1 MAWRIGIDIGGTFTD
16 LVAADL
22 DSGDLHLRKV
32 PSTPANLAE
41 GAAAG
46 LEALAESVPAEDV
59 SFLAHGTTAGTN
71 ALIEG
76 KGARTGLVTTE
87 GFRDLLEIA
96 RQQRPSLYD
105 LSARK
110 PSPLVPRSLRREVHQ
125 RLRFDGTVMQALD
138 VEDVKRELERL
149 GRAGIEALAICFL
162 HSYINPDHE
171 RAVRD
176 LAKTMLPDVYVSA
189 SCDLLPR
196 FREYERLSTT
206 VVNAYLGPLM
216 NRYLDDLGRRIGAAG
231 VRALPH
237 VMQSNGGLVPL
248 GTARGT
254 PASTVLSGPA
264 AGAAAA
270 ALVCEQLGVERAVAL
285 DMGGTSTDICLIQ
298 AGLPAAASGR
308 EIGGYAVEL
317 PGVDV
322 RCIGAGGGSILWIDP
337 GGLPQV
343 GPRSAGA
350 DPGPVCYGR
359 GGEEPTLTDAFAVLG
374 RVGAEGLLGGEM
386 PLDVE
391 GARRSVG
398 AGFGEAL
405 GMELEAAALGAVE
418 LAVANVRRA
427 VEGITVAEGRD
438 PRDFVLVAAGGAGP
452 LIACEVASELGLA
465 EVIVP
470 PCPGEFSACGLL
482 ASDLRRDWVK
492 TRLIPAS
499 QGHLL
504 ELVTGF
510 RELERAAKVWMAET
524 GLADTRWL
532 LLRRLSARYVG
543 QDYELQI
550 QVPSGELGEDEL
562 QRLVASFHAA
572 HEDHYGYALGEW
584 PVEFVDV
591 TVSAVGAVPRS
602 GEWRERGGG
611 RSGAPRETRP
621 MFLSRALGM
630 RECAVRARDELQPAD
645 ILDGPAAVQQYDAT
659 TYLPEGWRAR
669 VDDAG
674 NLRIA
679 REVAP

>member
-22 DSGDLHLRKV
+22 DSGELYLRKV

-41 GAAAG
+41 GAAVG
-46 LEALAESVPAEDV
+46 LQALAESVPVEHV

-76 KGARTGLVTTE
+76 KGARTGLVTTR

-110 PSPLVPRSLRREVHQ
+110 PAPLVPRSLRREVHE
-125 RLRFDGTVMQALD
+125 RLRFDGTAAHALD
-138 VEDVKRELERL
+138 RDEVKRELEGL
-149 GRAGIEALAICFL
+149 GRAGVEALAICFL

-176 LAKTMLPDVYVSA
+176 LAKTILPDVYVSA

-216 NRYLDDLGRRIGAAG
+216 NRYLDDLGRRIGEAG

-237 VMQSNGGLVPL
+237 IMQSNGGLIPL

-270 ALVCEQLGVERAVAL
+270 ALVCEQLGVERAIAL
-285 DMGGTSTDICLIQ
+285 DMGGTSTDICLIE

-308 EIGGYAVEL
+308 EVGGYAVEL

-391 GARRSVG
+391 GARRGVG
-398 AGFGEAL
+398 AGFAKPL
-405 GMELEAAALGAVE
+405 GMDLEPAALGAVE

-452 LIACEVASELGLA
+452 LIACEVASELGLP

-470 PCPGEFSACGLL
+470 PCPGDFSACGLL

-492 TRLIPAS
+492 TRLIAAS
-499 QGHLL
+499 RHHLL
-504 ELVTGF
+504 ELASGL
-510 RELERAAKVWMAET
+510 RELEDAAREWVAET
-524 GLADTRWL
+524 GPADARWL
-532 LLRRLSARYVG
+532 LVRHLSARYVG
-543 QDYELQI
+543 QDYELQVP
-550 QVPSGELGEDEL
+550 VPSGELSEDEL
-562 QRLVASFHAA
+562 DRLVASFHAA
-572 HEDHYGYALGEW
+572 HQDHYGYALGKW

-591 TVSAVGAVPRS
+591 RVSAVGGMPLS
-602 GEWRERGGG
+602 GEWREHGG
-611 RSGAPRETRP
+611 RGRSVPRDKRLI
-621 MFLSRALGM
+621 FVSRAVGM
-630 RECAVRARDELQPAD
+630 RECAIRARDELQPGD

-659 TYLPEGWRAR
+659 TYLPQGWRAR
-669 VDDAG
+669 LDAAG

-679 REVAP
+679 REVAR